1 MAASSF
7 VHVDSSTTTSIGPS
21 LLGPILLIYIYCN
34 KFTFTNSHLH
44 TTLAWYTHY
53 MLYFDRVSKEYENG
67 NKVLDSISLTINQ
80 GELVSIVGHSG
91 AGKTTLV
98 KLLLAEEHPT
108 EGTVSFNSD
117 NVSDLRG
124 KDMTNYRR
132 KIGVVFQDFRLIP
145 NKTAYENVAF
155 AMEAAGKHD
164 DDIKEDV
171 PHVLDLVD
179 LKSKM
184 HHFPHQLSGGE
195 QQRVAIARAIINRP
209 EIIIADE
216 PTGNLDPLNT
226 YDIVQI
232 LKKINDLGTTVIL
245 TTHNKGIVDNLGRR
259 VITMEDGRVTRDQ
272 KSGKFTL

>member
-1 MAASSF
+1 
-7 VHVDSSTTTSIGPS
+7 
-21 LLGPILLIYIYCN
+21 
-34 KFTFTNSHLH
+34 
-44 TTLAWYTHY
+44 

-67 NKVLDSISLTINQ
+67 TKVLSDISLTINK
-80 GELVSIVGHSG
+80 GELVSVVGHSG
-91 AGKTTLV
+91 AGKTTLI
-98 KLLLAEEHPT
+98 KMLLAEESPT
-108 EGTVSFNSD
+108 EGVVSFNSD
-117 NVSDLRG
+117 DIHLLRG

-132 KIGVVFQDFRLIP
+132 KVGVVFQDFRLIP

-155 AMEAAGKHD
+155 AMEAAGRHD
-164 DDIKEDV
+164 HEIAEDV

-179 LKSKM
+179 LKDKM

-259 VITMEDGRVTRDQ
+259 VITMENGRVTRDQ
-272 KSGKFTL
+272 KSGKFTM